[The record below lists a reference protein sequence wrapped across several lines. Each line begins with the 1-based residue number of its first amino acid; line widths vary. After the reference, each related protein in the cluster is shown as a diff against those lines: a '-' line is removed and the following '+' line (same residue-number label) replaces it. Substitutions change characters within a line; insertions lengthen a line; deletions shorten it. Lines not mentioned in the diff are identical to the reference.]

1 MHESCVKMANQES
14 QMARAFKKK
23 KKKKSASKDLVE
35 PVEQKRGGIATV
47 SAVSKVPVI
56 CD

>member
-23 KKKKSASKDLVE
+23 KKKVHRRTL
-35 PVEQKRGGIATV
+35 
-47 SAVSKVPVI
+47 
-56 CD
+56 

>member
-14 QMARAFKKK
+14 QMARAFKK

>member
-14 QMARAFKKK
+14 QMARALK

>member
-23 KKKKSASKDLVE
+23 KSASKDLAE

>member
-14 QMARAFKKK
+14 QMARAFK